1 MMSQPPP
8 ELPFQIAYLIK
19 KYIAGEISPEEQAT
33 LDAWINQSD
42 SNRILWDDLLQGQ
55 ASGWTNTPLQSFDM
69 DVVIGSIHQK
79 IRKNRQRRIFIYSA
93 AAAVL
98 LIIGSIGMQYLK
110 VLTPPESEMVM
121 VVPGNEV
128 PPGSTKARLVM
139 DNGHTIGLDKAGDS
153 TFAEGADVQVQQQQ
167 GVLSFQA
174 KNNAREL
181 PSFNTLITP
190 KGGEYKLVLHDGTV
204 VWLNAASSIRFPNR
218 FSGKQRAVELT
229 GEAYFEVAHDP
240 QRPFIVTVNGSEIQ
254 VLGTAFDVK
263 AYQPAI
269 TYTTLVNGAV
279 RVAPAGSK
287 GEVLHPGQ
295 MARSGNGGLR
305 ITTADVEQVT
315 AWKNKQIIL
324 RDADLRDI
332 MEELS
337 RWYNVEVVYAGDFKG
352 ATGVTIEISR
362 DVPLKKILEMI
373 MLTKSARFKIDGDVV
388 TVLPFRSN

>member
-1 MMSQPPP
+1 MNQSPP
-8 ELPFQIAYLIK
+8 ELPFQIVNLIK
-19 KYIAGEISPEEQAT
+19 KYIAGDISPEEQAA
-33 LDAWINQSD
+33 LDAWINLSD
-42 SNRILWDDLLQGQ
+42 SNRQLWADILQGQ
-55 ASGWTNTPLQSFDM
+55 AGEWASTPLQSFDM
-69 DVVIGSIHQK
+69 EVVIGSIHQK
-79 IRKNRQRRIFIYSA
+79 IRKNKQRRILIYCA

-98 LIIGSIGMQYLK
+98 VMIVSVGLQYLK
-110 VLTPPESEMVM
+110 VLAPHEQEMEMV
-121 VVPGNEV
+121 VIGNEV
-128 PPGSTKARLVM
+128 PPGTTKARLVM

-153 TFAEGADVQVQQQQ
+153 TFAEGTDVQVQQQQ

-174 KNNAREL
+174 KRNAREL

-240 QRPFIVTVNGSEIQ
+240 QRPFIVTANGSQIQ

-279 RVAPAGSK
+279 RVAPAGSI
-287 GEVLHPGQ
+287 GQVLQPGQ
-295 MARSGNGGLR
+295 MARSGNDGVR
-305 ITTADVEQVT
+305 ITTADVEQVV

-337 RWYNVEVVYAGDFKG
+337 RWYNVDIVYAGDFKA

>member
-1 MMSQPPP
+1 MSQPPP

-19 KYIAGEISPEEQAT
+19 KYIAGEISPEEQAA

-93 AAAVL
+93 AAAIL

-110 VLTPPESEMVM
+110 VLPPPESEMVM

-128 PPGSTKARLVM
+128 PPGTTKARLVM
-139 DNGHTIGLDKAGDS
+139 DNGHTIGLDKSGDS

-240 QRPFIVTVNGSEIQ
+240 QRPFIVTANGSEIQ

>member
-1 MMSQPPP
+1 MSQPPP

-19 KYIAGEISPEEQAT
+19 KYIAGEISPEEQAA

-128 PPGSTKARLVM
+128 PPGTTKARLVM

-153 TFAEGADVQVQQQQ
+153 TFAEGVDVQVQQQQ

-305 ITTADVEQVT
+305 ITTADLEQVT

>member
-1 MMSQPPP
+1 MSQPPP